1 MVNRVCVDSCS
12 CIHYFGT
19 VKQTEVLMWCELS
32 GDNWWAMV
40 TGSKADKC
48 STLLSTFESQVKHT
62 AKLYCLFPDVRSVNT
77 K

>member
-32 GDNWWAMV
+32 GDN
-40 TGSKADKC
+40 
-48 STLLSTFESQVKHT
+48 
-62 AKLYCLFPDVRSVNT
+62 
-77 K
+77 